1 MFLALKNL
9 PIQSGA
15 VTMVSIKW
23 CVNQKNGIKL
33 VEPNDNMS
41 SSYIKMAEESI
52 SVLDN
57 MQKSNIWT
65 ATTSYYIFYYS
76 LYSFMLK
83 IGIKCEIHLCSIEFM
98 KRFLTNFYN
107 KTDIDMMKKAF
118 SARIDLQYYSDRPVN
133 HLVIDQSK
141 SYCKDFFIKT
151 KDILSKITES
161 QILSIRKAIMN

>member
-1 MFLALKNL
+1 M
-9 PIQSGA
+9 I
-15 VTMVSIKW
+15 SIKW
-23 CVNQKNGIKL
+23 CMKQKKGIKL

-57 MQKSNIWT
+57 VQKSNIWT

-83 IGIKCEIHLCSIEFM
+83 IGAKCEIHLCSIEFM

-118 SARIDLQYYSDRPVN
+118 SARIDLQYYSDRPVD
-133 HLVIDQSK
+133 LLAIWQSK

-151 KDILSKITES
+151 KDTLSKITES
-161 QILSIRKAIMN
+161 QIDLIRRNISKN

>member
-1 MFLALKNL
+1 
-9 PIQSGA
+9 
-15 VTMVSIKW
+15 MVSIKW
-23 CVNQKNGIKL
+23 CMKQKNGIKL

-52 SVLDN
+52 GILNNV
-57 MQKSNIWT
+57 QKSNIWT

-76 LYSFMLK
+76 LYSLMLK

-98 KRFLTNFYN
+98 KKFLSNLYN
-107 KTDIDMMKKAF
+107 KTDIDMMEKAF

-133 HLVIDQSK
+133 QLVIEQSK
-141 SYCKDFFIKT
+141 RYCKEFFIKT

-161 QILSIRKAIMN
+161 QILLIRESIMKWLIQ